1 VALTVLVAGAS
12 VVVDKTNADEV
23 IASASSGAC
32 PVVVVAGDVIDVT
45 VPVVSA
51 VATLPKKSVV
61 VASIDSLAATVAVAP
76 LLGVFV
82 PPVVG
87 LMLAV
92 MTEAV
97 TVAAAV
103 VVTRVVLI
111 VSAVDTAA
119 ADDDAVVVFIAA
131 MLFAI

>member
-1 VALTVLVAGAS
+1 MALTVLVAGAS

-61 VASIDSLAATVAVAP
+61 VASTDSVAP

>member
-1 VALTVLVAGAS
+1 MALTVLVAGAS

-61 VASIDSLAATVAVAP
+61 VAVAP